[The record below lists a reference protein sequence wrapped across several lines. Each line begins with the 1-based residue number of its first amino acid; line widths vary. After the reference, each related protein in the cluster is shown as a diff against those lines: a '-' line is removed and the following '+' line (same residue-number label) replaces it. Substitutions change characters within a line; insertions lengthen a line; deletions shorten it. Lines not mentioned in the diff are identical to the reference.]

1 MGDPFRVGQFKL
13 PGYAST
19 LVIARNQFAGG
30 VMVFVREDIS
40 SKLVSIEEL
49 PTEWIYAERNFCK
62 KKWHLRYSYNP
73 DKYYF
78 KTLVVLRCSLDLYS
92 ADYDH
97 FFITGDFNA
106 ELRQGTCMF

>member
-49 PTEWIYAERNFCK
+49 PIE
-62 KKWHLRYSYNP
+62 
-73 DKYYF
+73 
-78 KTLVVLRCSLDLYS
+78 
-92 ADYDH
+92 
-97 FFITGDFNA
+97 
-106 ELRQGTCMF
+106 